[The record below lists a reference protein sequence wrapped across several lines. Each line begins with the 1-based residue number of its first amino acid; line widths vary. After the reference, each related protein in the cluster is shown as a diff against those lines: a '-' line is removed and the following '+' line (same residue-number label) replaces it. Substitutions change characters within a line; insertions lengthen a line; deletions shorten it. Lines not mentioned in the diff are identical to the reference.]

1 MQFKEVN
8 DTTLKLLE
16 NFFKGKIRL
25 ELLLNI
31 LFKFS
36 NELSYEQ
43 GLDKNII
50 HKSRAILMRLL
61 MNKNYLK
68 DLFEYIKKGLFYIH
82 KFYLP
87 DTYLS
92 VFQQI

>member
-1 MQFKEVN
+1 MPFKEVN

-16 NFFKGKIRL
+16 NFFKGNIRR

-36 NELSYEQ
+36 NQLSYEQ

-50 HKSRAILMRLL
+50 FKSRSILIRLL
-61 MNKNYLK
+61 KNSNYSQ
-68 DLFEYIKKGLFYIH
+68 DLFNYIKKCIFHIQSILI
-82 KFYLP
+82 
-87 DTYLS
+87 
-92 VFQQI
+92 FQL